1 MPCRILPLV
10 LRISLLL
17 DREGRAHEGHFK
29 DILHHGLSK
38 MGPLQVFNVLVS
50 LSVTTCTLP
59 STGILH

>member
-29 DILHHGLSK
+29 DVLHHGLSAVA
-38 MGPLQVFNVLVS
+38 PLQVFKVLVS
-50 LSVTTCTLP
+50 LAGRACMLP
-59 STGILH
+59 STDILS